1 MDSPGPAPPGD
12 LRAVILVEGA
22 SDKAALET
30 LARRRGLDLG
40 RAGLGVV
47 AMQGATNI
55 GRFLGRFGPAGLGL
69 AVAGLYDAAEERHFA
84 RALERAGLASAGL
97 PRTGHG
103 SPQNDSALLTGT
115 GLTGTGLSNAGLTSA
130 GLEALG
136 FYCCH
141 ADLEDELIRAV
152 GVTGVEHVIAAQG
165 DLGSL
170 RTFYKQP
177 AQQGRP
183 RHSQLRRFMG
193 TTSGR
198 KSQYA
203 RLLVEA
209 VDLSQVPAPLDRV
222 LARLP

>member
-1 MDSPGPAPPGD
+1 MESPLPAPAPG

-22 SDKAALET
+22 SDKVALET
-30 LARRRGLDLG
+30 LARRRGRDLG
-40 RAGLGVV
+40 SAGVSVV

-55 GRFLGRFGPAGLGL
+55 GRFLDRFGPGGLGVP
-69 AVAGLYDAAEERHFA
+69 VAGLYDAAEERHFR
-84 RALERAGLASAGL
+84 RALERAGL
-97 PRTGHG
+97 
-103 SPQNDSALLTGT
+103 GT
-115 GLTGTGLSNAGLTSA
+115 APLTSA

-136 FYCCH
+136 FYVCH

-152 GVTGVEHVIAAQG
+152 GVTAVEQVIAAQG

-183 RHSQLRRFMG
+183 AHCQLHRFMG

-209 VDLSQVPAPLDRV
+209 LDLSRVPAPLDRV
-222 LARLP
+222 LAHL

>member
-1 MDSPGPAPPGD
+1 MDSPGPAPAGD

-22 SDKAALET
+22 SDKVALET
-30 LARRRGLDLG
+30 LARRRGLDLDN
-40 RAGLGVV
+40 AGIGVV

-55 GRFLGRFGPAGLGL
+55 GKFLSQFGPGGLRL
-69 AVAGLYDAAEERHFA
+69 EVAGLYDAAEERHFA
-84 RALERAGLASAGL
+84 RALERAGLS
-97 PRTGHG
+97 
-103 SPQNDSALLTGT
+103 SS
-115 GLTGTGLSNAGLTSA
+115 

-183 RHSQLRRFMG
+183 AHSQLRRFLG

-209 VDLSQVPAPLDRV
+209 VDLNDVPAPLDRA
-222 LARLP
+222 LARLL